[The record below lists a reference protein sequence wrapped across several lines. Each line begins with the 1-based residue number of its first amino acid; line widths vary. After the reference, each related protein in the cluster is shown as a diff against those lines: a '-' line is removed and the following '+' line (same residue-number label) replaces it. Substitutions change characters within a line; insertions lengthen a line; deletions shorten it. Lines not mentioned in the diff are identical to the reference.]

1 MKKIGFVIAF
11 AGLLGVSI
19 LAAASLLMSDASA
32 QVSSG
37 INAATTSEM
46 QGKSVNNTVGSI
58 VNILLWVV
66 GILSVTMIVWSG
78 FKYIT
83 SAGDTSKLAS
93 AKSTL
98 IYAVVGLIIAIM
110 AYAIVNFVRT
120 EVTSTGGKA
129 VGGSPS
135 GTSSPGGSGVSSGAA
150 AGSSS
155 GASTPGSRS
164 IGSGFGSGSGHLKPG
179 LSR

>member
-1 MKKIGFVIAF
+1 MKKIGFTIAF
-11 AGLLGVSI
+11 VGLLGVSS
-19 LAAASLLMSDASA
+19 LAAASLLTSDASA

-98 IYAVVGLIIAIM
+98 IYAVVGLIIAIL
-110 AYAIVNFVRT
+110 AYAIVTFVRT
-120 EVTSTGGKA
+120 QVVSTGKSSGGTISGGHGS
-129 VGGSPS
+129 GGSS
-135 GTSSPGGSGVSSGAA
+135 
-150 AGSSS
+150 GSSS
-155 GASTPGSRS
+155 GT
-164 IGSGFGSGSGHLKPG
+164 GSGGAFK
-179 LSR
+179 RIWRQFW

>member
-1 MKKIGFVIAF
+1 MKKIGFTIAF
-11 AGLLGVSI
+11 VGLLGVSS
-19 LAAASLLMSDASA
+19 LAAASLLTSDASA

-98 IYAVVGLIIAIM
+98 IYAVVGLIIAIL
-110 AYAIVNFVRT
+110 AYAIVTFVRT
-120 EVTSTGGKA
+120 QVVSTGKSSGGTISGGHGS
-129 VGGSPS
+129 GGSS
-135 GTSSPGGSGVSSGAA
+135 
-150 AGSSS
+150 GSSS
-155 GASTPGSRS
+155 GT
-164 IGSGFGSGSGHLKPG
+164 GSGGAFKPG
-179 LSR
+179 VGW

>member
-1 MKKIGFVIAF
+1 MKKIGFTIVF
-11 AGLLGVSI
+11 VGLLGVSS
-19 LAAASLLMSDASA
+19 LAAASLLTSDASA

-58 VNILLWVV
+58 VNVLLWVV

-120 EVTSTGGKA
+120 EVTLTGGKA
-129 VGGSPS
+129 V
-135 GTSSPGGSGVSSGAA
+135 

>member
-1 MKKIGFVIAF
+1 MRKIGFIIAL
-11 AGLLGVSI
+11 AGMMGISI
-19 LAAASLLMSDASA
+19 LAATSVLTAGVSA

-37 INAATTSEM
+37 INAATTNEM
-46 QGKSVNNTVGSI
+46 RGRSVNNTIGSI
-58 VNILLWVV
+58 VNVLLWVV

-98 IYAVVGLIIAIM
+98 IYAIVGLIIAIM
-110 AYAIVNFVRT
+110 AYAIVNFVLT
-120 EVTSTGGKA
+120 DVTSTGGKA
-129 VGGSPS
+129 VGGSVS
-135 GTSSPGGSGVSSGAA
+135 DTSSSGGSGASSGAV

-155 GASTPGSRS
+155 GASTPGGKYVGG
-164 IGSGFGSGSGHLKPG
+164 GSGAGSGHLKPG
-179 LSR
+179 LSK

>member
-1 MKKIGFVIAF
+1 MKKIGFTIAF
-11 AGLLGVSI
+11 VGLLGVSS
-19 LAAASLLMSDASA
+19 LAAASLLTSDASA

-46 QGKSVNNTVGSI
+46 QGKSVNSTVGSI

-98 IYAVVGLIIAIM
+98 IYAVVGLIIAIL
-110 AYAIVNFVRT
+110 AYAIVTFVRT
-120 EVTSTGGKA
+120 QVVSTGKSSGGTISGGHGS
-129 VGGSPS
+129 GGSS
-135 GTSSPGGSGVSSGAA
+135 
-150 AGSSS
+150 GSSS
-155 GASTPGSRS
+155 GT
-164 IGSGFGSGSGHLKPG
+164 GSGGAFK
-179 LSR
+179 RIWRQFW

>member
-1 MKKIGFVIAF
+1 MKKIGFVIVF
-11 AGLLGVSI
+11 AGLLGVSS
-19 LAAASLLMSDASA
+19 LAAASLLTSDASA

-120 EVTSTGGKA
+120 EVTSTGG
-129 VGGSPS
+129 
-135 GTSSPGGSGVSSGAA
+135 SGVSSGAA

>member
-1 MKKIGFVIAF
+1 MKKIGFTIAF
-11 AGLLGVSI
+11 VGLLGVSS
-19 LAAASLLMSDASA
+19 LAAASLLTSDASA

-58 VNILLWVV
+58 VNVLLWVV

-98 IYAVVGLIIAIM
+98 IYAVVGLIIAIL
-110 AYAIVNFVRT
+110 AYAIVTFVRT
-120 EVTSTGGKA
+120 QVVSTGKSSGGTISGGHGS
-129 VGGSPS
+129 GGSS
-135 GTSSPGGSGVSSGAA
+135 
-150 AGSSS
+150 GSSS
-155 GASTPGSRS
+155 GT
-164 IGSGFGSGSGHLKPG
+164 GSGGAFKPG
-179 LSR
+179 VGW

>member
-1 MKKIGFVIAF
+1 MKKIGFVIVF
-11 AGLLGVSI
+11 TGLLGVSS

-46 QGKSVNNTVGSI
+46 QGKSVNSTVGSI

-98 IYAVVGLIIAIM
+98 IYAVVGLIIAIL
-110 AYAIVNFVRT
+110 AYAIVTFVRT
-120 EVTSTGGKA
+120 QVVSTGKSSGGTISGGHGS
-129 VGGSPS
+129 GGSS
-135 GTSSPGGSGVSSGAA
+135 
-150 AGSSS
+150 GSSS
-155 GASTPGSRS
+155 GT
-164 IGSGFGSGSGHLKPG
+164 GSGGAFKPG
-179 LSR
+179 VSW

>member
-1 MKKIGFVIAF
+1 MKKIGFTIAF
-11 AGLLGVSI
+11 VGLLGVSS

-46 QGKSVNNTVGSI
+46 QGKSVNSTVGSI

-129 VGGSPS
+129 V
-135 GTSSPGGSGVSSGAA
+135 

-155 GASTPGSRS
+155 GASTPGSKS

>member
-1 MKKIGFVIAF
+1 MKKIGFTIAF
-11 AGLLGVSI
+11 VGLLGVSS
-19 LAAASLLMSDASA
+19 LAAASLLTSDASA

-129 VGGSPS
+129 V
-135 GTSSPGGSGVSSGAA
+135 

-164 IGSGFGSGSGHLKPG
+164 IGSGLVPAAAI
-179 LSR
+179 

>member
-1 MKKIGFVIAF
+1 MKKIGFTIAF
-11 AGLLGVSI
+11 VGLLGVSS
-19 LAAASLLMSDASA
+19 LAAASLLTSDASA

-46 QGKSVNNTVGSI
+46 QGKSVNSTVGSI

-98 IYAVVGLIIAIM
+98 IYAVVGLIIAIL
-110 AYAIVNFVRT
+110 AYAIVTFVRT
-120 EVTSTGGKA
+120 QVVSTGKSSGGTISGGHGSG
-129 VGGSPS
+129 GGS
-135 GTSSPGGSGVSSGAA
+135 
-150 AGSSS
+150 GSSS
-155 GASTPGSRS
+155 GT
-164 IGSGFGSGSGHLKPG
+164 GSGGAFK
-179 LSR
+179 RIWRRFW

>member
-1 MKKIGFVIAF
+1 MKKIGFTIAF
-11 AGLLGVSI
+11 VGLLGVSS
-19 LAAASLLMSDASA
+19 LAAASLLTSDASA

-46 QGKSVNNTVGSI
+46 QGKSVNSTVGSI
-58 VNILLWVV
+58 VNVLLWVV

-98 IYAVVGLIIAIM
+98 IYAVVGLIIAIL
-110 AYAIVNFVRT
+110 AYAIVTFVRT
-120 EVTSTGGKA
+120 QVVSTGKSSGGTISGGHGS
-129 VGGSPS
+129 GGSS
-135 GTSSPGGSGVSSGAA
+135 
-150 AGSSS
+150 GSSS
-155 GASTPGSRS
+155 GT
-164 IGSGFGSGSGHLKPG
+164 GSGGAFKPG
-179 LSR
+179 VGW

>member
-1 MKKIGFVIAF
+1 MKKIGFTIAF
-11 AGLLGVSI
+11 VGLLGVSS
-19 LAAASLLMSDASA
+19 LAAASLLTSDASA

-46 QGKSVNNTVGSI
+46 QGKSVNSTVGSI

-98 IYAVVGLIIAIM
+98 IYAVVGLIIAIL
-110 AYAIVNFVRT
+110 AYAIVTFVRT
-120 EVTSTGGKA
+120 QVVSTGK
-129 VGGSPS
+129 
-135 GTSSPGGSGVSSGAA
+135 SSGGTAVDRK
-150 AGSSS
+150 SVV
-155 GASTPGSRS
+155 
-164 IGSGFGSGSGHLKPG
+164 
-179 LSR
+179 

>member
-11 AGLLGVSI
+11 VGLLGVSS
-19 LAAASLLMSDASA
+19 LAAASLLTSDASA

-46 QGKSVNNTVGSI
+46 QGKSVNSTVGSI

-98 IYAVVGLIIAIM
+98 IYAVVGLVIAIM

-120 EVTSTGGKA
+120 QVVSTGKSSGGTISGGHGSG
-129 VGGSPS
+129 GGS
-135 GTSSPGGSGVSSGAA
+135 
-150 AGSSS
+150 GSSS
-155 GASTPGSRS
+155 GT
-164 IGSGFGSGSGHLKPG
+164 GSGGAFKPG
-179 LSR
+179 VGW

>member
-1 MKKIGFVIAF
+1 MKKIGFTIVF
-11 AGLLGVSI
+11 VGLLGVSS
-19 LAAASLLMSDASA
+19 LAAASLLTSDASA

-66 GILSVTMIVWSG
+66 GILAVTMIVWSG

-129 VGGSPS
+129 V
-135 GTSSPGGSGVSSGAA
+135 

-155 GASTPGSRS
+155 GASTPGSKS

>member
-1 MKKIGFVIAF
+1 MKKIGFIIAF
-11 AGLLGVSI
+11 VGLLGVSS
-19 LAAASLLMSDASA
+19 LAATSLLVPDASA
-32 QVSSG
+32 QVTSG
-37 INAATTSEM
+37 INAATTGEM
-46 QGKSVNNTVGSI
+46 RGKSVDNTVGSI
-58 VNILLWVV
+58 VNVLLWVV

-120 EVTSTGGKA
+120 EVTSTGG
-129 VGGSPS
+129 
-135 GTSSPGGSGVSSGAA
+135 SGVSSGAA

>member
-1 MKKIGFVIAF
+1 MKKIGFIIAF
-11 AGLLGVSI
+11 VGLLGVFS
-19 LAAASLLMSDASA
+19 LAATSLLAPDASA
-32 QVSSG
+32 QVTSG
-37 INAATTSEM
+37 INAATTGEM
-46 QGKSVNNTVGSI
+46 RGKSVDNTVGSI
-58 VNILLWVV
+58 VNVLLWVV
-66 GILSVTMIVWSG
+66 GILSVAMIAWSG

-129 VGGSPS
+129 VGGSLS

-155 GASTPGSRS
+155 GASTPGGKYVGG
-164 IGSGFGSGSGHLKPG
+164 GSGSGSGHLKPG

>member
-1 MKKIGFVIAF
+1 MKKIGFTIAF
-11 AGLLGVSI
+11 VGLLGVSS
-19 LAAASLLMSDASA
+19 LAAASLLTSDASA

-46 QGKSVNNTVGSI
+46 QGKSVNSTVGSI

-98 IYAVVGLIIAIM
+98 IYAVVGLIIAIL
-110 AYAIVNFVRT
+110 AYAIVTFVRT
-120 EVTSTGGKA
+120 QVVSTGKSSGGTISGGHGS
-129 VGGSPS
+129 GGSS
-135 GTSSPGGSGVSSGAA
+135 
-150 AGSSS
+150 GSSS
-155 GASTPGSRS
+155 GT
-164 IGSGFGSGSGHLKPG
+164 GSGGAFKPG
-179 LSR
+179 VGW

>member
-1 MKKIGFVIAF
+1 MKKIGFTIVF
-11 AGLLGVSI
+11 VGLLGVSS
-19 LAAASLLMSDASA
+19 LAAASLLTSDASA

-98 IYAVVGLIIAIM
+98 IYAVVGLIIAIL
-110 AYAIVNFVRT
+110 AYAIVTFVRT
-120 EVTSTGGKA
+120 QVVSTGKSSGGTISGGHGS
-129 VGGSPS
+129 GGSS
-135 GTSSPGGSGVSSGAA
+135 
-150 AGSSS
+150 GSSS
-155 GASTPGSRS
+155 GT
-164 IGSGFGSGSGHLKPG
+164 GSGGAFKPG
-179 LSR
+179 VGW

>member
-1 MKKIGFVIAF
+1 MKKIGFTIAF
-11 AGLLGVSI
+11 VGLLGVSS

-46 QGKSVNNTVGSI
+46 QGKSVNSTVGSI

-98 IYAVVGLIIAIM
+98 IYAVVGLIIAIL
-110 AYAIVNFVRT
+110 AYAIVTFVRT
-120 EVTSTGGKA
+120 QVVSTGKSSGGTISGGHGS
-129 VGGSPS
+129 GGSS
-135 GTSSPGGSGVSSGAA
+135 
-150 AGSSS
+150 GSSS
-155 GASTPGSRS
+155 GT
-164 IGSGFGSGSGHLKPG
+164 GSGGAFKPG
-179 LSR
+179 VGW

>member
-1 MKKIGFVIAF
+1 MRKIGFIIAL
-11 AGLLGVSI
+11 AGMMSISI
-19 LAAASLLMSDASA
+19 LAATSVLTAGVSA

-37 INAATTSEM
+37 INAATTNEM
-46 QGKSVNNTVGSI
+46 RGRSVNNTIGSI
-58 VNILLWVV
+58 VNVLLWVV

-98 IYAVVGLIIAIM
+98 IYAIVGLIIAIM
-110 AYAIVNFVRT
+110 AYAIVNFVLT
-120 EVTSTGGKA
+120 DVTSTGGKA
-129 VGGSPS
+129 VGGSVS
-135 GTSSPGGSGVSSGAA
+135 DTSSSGGSGASSGAV

-155 GASTPGSRS
+155 GASTPGGKYVGG
-164 IGSGFGSGSGHLKPG
+164 GSGAGSGHLKPG
-179 LSR
+179 LSK

>member
-1 MKKIGFVIAF
+1 MKKIGFIIAF
-11 AGLLGVSI
+11 VGLLGVSS
-19 LAAASLLMSDASA
+19 LAAASLLTSDASA

-46 QGKSVNNTVGSI
+46 QGKSVNSTVGSI

-98 IYAVVGLIIAIM
+98 IYAVVGLIIAIL
-110 AYAIVNFVRT
+110 AYAIVTFVRT
-120 EVTSTGGKA
+120 QVVSTGKSSGGTISGGHGS
-129 VGGSPS
+129 GGSS
-135 GTSSPGGSGVSSGAA
+135 
-150 AGSSS
+150 GSSS
-155 GASTPGSRS
+155 GT
-164 IGSGFGSGSGHLKPG
+164 GSGGAFKPG
-179 LSR
+179 VGW

>member
-1 MKKIGFVIAF
+1 MKKIGFTIAF
-11 AGLLGVSI
+11 VGLLGVSS
-19 LAAASLLMSDASA
+19 LAAASLLTSDASA

-129 VGGSPS
+129 V
-135 GTSSPGGSGVSSGAA
+135 

-155 GASTPGSRS
+155 GASTPGSKS